1 MRIHSFWLGLSICF
15 FFACSSKHNDPIEG
29 QAIPLI
35 PVQRFDTAF
44 FAMDT
49 NQISRGIA
57 SLYERYPQ
65 FSADYFS
72 KILQVDPVRDSQ
84 KIKRYFKIYLPIYKN
99 ALKVNAPKSINV
111 ELNKAFARFHF
122 YFPKYKMPPEL
133 IYYMSPLL
141 TSFNVLSD
149 HYIGVGL
156 QISTFDHYIPQEIP
170 FHCIQNV
177 LDDYLFNKRSEPE
190 LVYQMIE
197 AGKRQYMLQ
206 TISLHTPDTLLWNY
220 SSLQLKAVQEQ
231 ESAIWQYLVEQK
243 MLLSKERIDA
253 LNTLGDAEQNS
264 LLGAPLPGN
273 IGKYIGYKMVS
284 AYMKK
289 QRKSTYDDLEKLAE
303 TPASVIYAEAGY
315 QP

>member
-1 MRIHSFWLGLSICF
+1 
-15 FFACSSKHNDPIEG
+15 
-29 QAIPLI
+29 
-35 PVQRFDTAF
+35 
-44 FAMDT
+44 MDT
-49 NQISRGIA
+49 NQISREIS

-72 KILQVDPVRDSQ
+72 KILQADPVRDSQ
-84 KIKRYFKIYLPIYKN
+84 KIKRYLKIYLPIYKN
-99 ALKVNAPKSINV
+99 ALKVNAPKSINTD
-111 ELNKAFARFHF
+111 LNKAFARFHF

-156 QISTFDHYIPQEIP
+156 QISTFDHYIPQQIP

-197 AGKRQYMLQ
+197 AGKRQYMLE
-206 TISLHTPDTLLWNY
+206 TISLHTPDTLLWDY
-220 SSLQLKAVQEQ
+220 SSVQLKAVQEQ

-253 LNTLGDAEQNS
+253 LNTLGDAEKNS

>member
-1 MRIHSFWLGLSICF
+1 
-15 FFACSSKHNDPIEG
+15 
-29 QAIPLI
+29 
-35 PVQRFDTAF
+35 
-44 FAMDT
+44 
-49 NQISRGIA
+49 
-57 SLYERYPQ
+57 
-65 FSADYFS
+65 
-72 KILQVDPVRDSQ
+72 
-84 KIKRYFKIYLPIYKN
+84 
-99 ALKVNAPKSINV
+99 
-111 ELNKAFARFHF
+111 
-122 YFPKYKMPPEL
+122 
-133 IYYMSPLL
+133 
-141 TSFNVLSD
+141 
-149 HYIGVGL
+149 
-156 QISTFDHYIPQEIP
+156 
-170 FHCIQNV
+170 

-206 TISLHTPDTLLWNY
+206 TISLHTPDTLLWDY
-220 SSLQLKAVQEQ
+220 SSTQLKAVREQ

-273 IGKYIGYKMVS
+273 FGKYIGYKMVS